1 MIPGGPDTASDS
13 GLRACLHF
21 PASPKPAPVETI
33 SSRVACRDAHRA
45 WVWHSQW
52 AGLGPRTARSRDG
65 RTRTPTSSRP
75 RSAPDCSR
83 RLSTPR
89 PSSASTTRHR
99 ADDFDDVQEQVKVR
113 GQRRQ
118 VFARSAALRLWAI
131 LAESA
136 LPHRVSDDDVI
147 QQQLNYLLTAAQ
159 ETNIQI
165 QVLPTSAPINAALF
179 GPFDP
184 RLPGAS
190 RDGRRLRRQPHEHR
204 PLRAAGQLSQMQHF

>member
-13 GLRACLHF
+13 GLRACFHF

-33 SSRVACRDAHRA
+33 SSRVACRDARRA

-52 AGLGPRTARSRDG
+52 AGLRPRTARSRDG

-99 ADDFDDVQEQVKVR
+99 ADD
-113 GQRRQ
+113 
-118 VFARSAALRLWAI
+118 
-131 LAESA
+131 
-136 LPHRVSDDDVI
+136 
-147 QQQLNYLLTAAQ
+147 
-159 ETNIQI
+159 
-165 QVLPTSAPINAALF
+165 APINAALY
-179 GPFDP
+179 GPFEILAFPEPAETDVVYADS
-184 RLPGAS
+184 LMS
-190 RDGRRLRRQPHEHR
+190 TVYYEQPV
-204 PLRAAGQLSQMQHF
+204 S